1 MSLAAQEPAFMRA
14 VREQARKLASL
25 HLYPTPPRTNP
36 KPAQVKP
43 PTPGPARSA
52 PRLAAA
58 PALVRPARTFSTTTT
73 TSKAL
78 AHVVSTGNEQAGL
91 HPPPTASRFSPAGAT
106 AAHAHEPRSAGA
118 QAVVKGQ
125 RKGRTLKSLSLENKL
140 CVVFHPDSSIALTLA
155 ATFLEAGANDIVFAV
170 REPAAPAAG
179 PSAPLD
185 PLAASPV
192 GQLRKLAAERGYPR
206 DRLVEVTVAHD
217 ASEHDAARTVL
228 GAIGRTFGS
237 QRQVDVLCCGPPRND
252 DDATAS
258 VPLLR
263 TFAEAMAT
271 QPASGAFDRPER
283 SASVILLSAPYGPR
297 VDLPQP
303 QPLGEAVGA
312 AEDSLRRAGAAEMS
326 RLSKVLGAEFAA
338 RHVRF
343 NTISPGFMRT
353 PEVVNMLERDPSL
366 ARTWQEATP
375 LGRVGGVEELKG
387 AAVLFASDA
396 SRFTTGTTVVVDGGF
411 SLV

>member
-25 HLYPTPPRTNP
+25 RLHPTPTRPSP
-36 KPAQVKP
+36 KPAEVKSRAP
-43 PTPGPARSA
+43 VPAKPA

-58 PALVRPARTFSTTTT
+58 PAFLRPARAFSTTPS

-78 AHVVSTGNEQAGL
+78 AHVGSVGGESAHL
-91 HPPPTASRFSPAGAT
+91 HEAAARRYSPEGAT
-106 AAHAHEPRSAGA
+106 AARAHEPRSTGA

-125 RKGRTLKSLSLENKL
+125 RRGRTLKSLSLEDKL
-140 CVVFHPDSSIALTLA
+140 CVVFHSDHSIALTLA
-155 ATFLEAGANDIVFAV
+155 ATFLEAGANDIVLAV
-170 REPAAPAAG
+170 REPADG
-179 PSAPLD
+179 PSAALG

-192 GQLRKLAAERGYPR
+192 AQLHKLAAERGFPR
-206 DRLVEVTVAHD
+206 DRLVEVSIPHN
-217 ASEHDAARTVL
+217 ASEKDAASSVL
-228 GAIGRTFGS
+228 AAVGRTFGPS
-237 QRQVDVLCCGPPRND
+237 RKVDVLCCGPPHNV
-252 DDATAS
+252 DDAAAS

-271 QPASGAFDRPER
+271 ASSSSAFDSPER
-283 SASVILLSAPYGPR
+283 TASVILLSAPYGPR

-303 QPLGEAVGA
+303 QPLGDAGD
-312 AEDSLRRAGAAEMS
+312 DSRRTAGTAEMS

-343 NTISPGFMRT
+343 NTISPGFMKT
-353 PEVVNMLERDPSL
+353 PEVATMLERDPSL
-366 ARTWQEATP
+366 ATTWQQATP

>member
-14 VREQARKLASL
+14 VRAQARKLASL
-25 HLYPTPPRTNP
+25 RLYPTPTRTAP
-36 KPAQVKP
+36 KPAEVKRP
-43 PTPGPARSA
+43 SPVAARPAR
-52 PRLAAA
+52 RLADA
-58 PALVRPARTFSTTTT
+58 PALLRAARTFSTSTS

-78 AHVVSTGNEQAGL
+78 AHVAWAGDESAHL
-91 HPPPTASRFSPAGAT
+91 HQPVATSFSREGAT
-106 AAHAHEPRSAGA
+106 AAHAHEPSSPGA

-125 RKGRTLKSLSLENKL
+125 RRGRTLKSLSLENKL
-140 CVVFHPDSSIALTLA
+140 CVVFHPDHSIALTLA
-155 ATFLEAGANDIVFAV
+155 ATFLEAGANDIVLAV
-170 REPAAPAAG
+170 REPAVD
-179 PSAPLD
+179 PSTPLD

-192 GQLRKLAAERGYPR
+192 AQLHKLAAERGFPR
-206 DRLVEVTVAHD
+206 DRLVEVPIEHA
-217 ASEHDAARTVL
+217 ASEKDAASIVL
-228 GAIGRTFGS
+228 AAVERVFGS
-237 QRQVDVLCCGPPRND
+237 SRQVDVLCCGPPHD
-252 DDATAS
+252 VSDATAS
-258 VPLLR
+258 MPLQR
-263 TFAEAMAT
+263 TFAESMAT
-271 QPASGAFDRPER
+271 SSSSSGAFDGPER

-303 QPLGEAVGA
+303 QPLGESTIAGC
-312 AEDSLRRAGAAEMS
+312 DSARTAGTGETS

-343 NTISPGFMRT
+343 NTISPGFIKT
-353 PEVVNMLERDPSL
+353 PEVATLLERDPSL
-366 ARTWQEATP
+366 AKTWQQATP